1 MDVDSQ
7 RAEWQT
13 AISPCEVEK
22 MPTAGLTEKRLEA
35 HTETEELSLGN
46 FLAQLEKEHPAEVLR
61 ISRPVDPAQYEVAAI
76 LKHLENH
83 GKFPLVYF
91 EQPKDLR
98 GQISSHPLVSNLFA
112 SRERCALA
120 LGMAVEQSGMELSLG
135 YARRLKNPLAPVR
148 IAPADAPVKQVVARG
163 AECDLRNYPIVR
175 HHEMDPAPYIDMT
188 PVMKHPD
195 AGFYNVAFLR
205 NMYKGPQRLGIHM
218 SPRHNWQI
226 FRLHETRN
234 LPTPVAIVVSHH
246 PAFYLGA
253 LNVEPFGSD
262 DYAVIGGIVGRPLR
276 LVPSETWGEQFWV
289 PADAEL
295 ILEGEI
301 PPGVR
306 EVEGPFGEF
315 TGYYGPQR
323 VRPVIDI
330 KAVTHRRNAF
340 VQHSFVGHRDN
351 WFLGGIPK
359 EGTVFNVVKGIVPSV
374 KAVHF
379 AQSGSCR
386 FNCYI
391 SIDKKVNG
399 ETKQAALA
407 AFGAVDFIKN
417 VIVVDA
423 DIDPFNEQEVMF
435 AVATR
440 TQARESVD
448 IIKNVKGNTLDPSQQ
463 DDIMTDKLLIDATM
477 PVGKPFSARVQVPAA
492 ALQKFPLEQ
501 YVSASQLDSIATF
514 LDSRRSV

>member
-1 MDVDSQ
+1 MKSAVLNSETKAGAGAASL
-7 RAEWQT
+7 RAF
-13 AISPCEVEK
+13 
-22 MPTAGLTEKRLEA
+22 LDLLER
-35 HTETEELSLGN
+35 ER
-46 FLAQLEKEHPAEVLR
+46 PRDVLR
-61 ISRPVDPAQYEVAAI
+61 IRTPVDPAHYEVSAI
-76 LKHLENH
+76 LKHLENR
-83 GKFPLVYF
+83 GKFPLVWF
-91 EQPKDLR
+91 EQPKNVQGSASEFQL
-98 GQISSHPLVSNLFA
+98 LSNVYA

-120 LGMAVEQSGMELSLG
+120 LGLKPEQSGMPLSLE
-135 YARRLKNPLAPVR
+135 YARRLESPIRPVR
-148 IAPADAPVKQVVARG
+148 TSAAEAPVKEVVVRG
-163 AECDLRNYPIVR
+163 EACDLSKLPIVR

-188 PVMKHPD
+188 PVMKHPEE
-195 AGFYNVAFLR
+195 GFYNVAFLR
-205 NMYKGPQRLGIHM
+205 NMYKGPRKLGIHM

-226 FRLHETRN
+226 FQHHETRK

-253 LNVEPFGSD
+253 LNVEAYGKD
-262 DYAVIGGIVGRPLR
+262 DYAVIGGIMGQPLR
-276 LVPSETWGEQFWV
+276 LAPSETWGEEFLV
-289 PADAEL
+289 PADADL
-295 ILEGEI
+295 IVEGEI

-306 EVEGPFGEF
+306 DVEGPFGEF

-323 VRPVIDI
+323 IRPVIEVTAI
-330 KAVTHRRNAF
+330 THRKNAIL
-340 VQHSFVGHRDN
+340 QHAFVGHRDN

-359 EGTVFNVVKGIVPSV
+359 EGTVFNVIKGIVPSV

-379 AQSGSCR
+379 APSGSCR

-417 VIVVDA
+417 IIVVDA

-440 TQARESVD
+440 TQAREAVD
-448 IIKNVKGNTLDPSQQ
+448 IIKNVKGNTLDPSQD
-463 DDIMTDKLLIDATM
+463 DDIMTDKLLIDATIS
-477 PVGKPFSARVQVPAA
+477 VGKAFSARVRVPEK
-492 ALQKFPLEQ
+492 ALQQFPLEN
-501 YVSASQLDSIATF
+501 YVTAEDLESMPTF